1 MVVEISPKE
10 ADFWE
15 RAAEA
20 RKIVMKLDPKQQR
33 EGARL
38 NERYW
43 ARQTACEDISGANP
57 IVGEQYRDHVLE
69 ILAELTEE
77 ADAAFR
83 AYCEATG
90 VPLFRA

>member
-15 RAAEA
+15 RVAEA
-20 RKIVMKLDPKQQR
+20 RKIVKNLDPEQQR

-43 ARQTACEDISGANP
+43 ALQTACEDNS
-57 IVGEQYRDHVLE
+57 GEQRIGGAQYREHVLE

>member
-1 MVVEISPKE
+1 V
-10 ADFWE
+10 
-15 RAAEA
+15 AEA
-20 RKIVMKLDPKQQR
+20 REYVKTLDPEQQEQGR
-33 EGARL
+33 RL

-43 ARQTACEDISGANP
+43 ALQNASEHLSGEQP
-57 IVGEQYRDHVLE
+57 IVSEQYREHVLE
-69 ILAELTEE
+69 TLSELTEE

>member
-20 RKIVMKLDPKQQR
+20 REIVKKPDPEQQR

-43 ARQTACEDISGANP
+43 ALQTACEDISGEQP
-57 IVGEQYRDHVLE
+57 IVGEQYREHGVE

-90 VPLFRA
+90 MPLFRA